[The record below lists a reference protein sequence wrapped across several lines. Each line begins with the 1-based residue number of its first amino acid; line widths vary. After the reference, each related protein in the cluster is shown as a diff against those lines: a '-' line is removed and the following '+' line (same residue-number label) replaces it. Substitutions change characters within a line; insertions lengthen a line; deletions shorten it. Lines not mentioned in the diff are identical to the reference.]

1 MTNYMQVSQRFG
13 LKKKL
18 DYLYQLIYMSSNLFS
33 SFEIENNLCFL
44 EIDENTPYSLA
55 DQQRL
60 LTYFLD
66 LIEYFSHER
75 IYLIQDPTNPSRY
88 VVCGG
93 L

>member
-1 MTNYMQVSQRFG
+1 MQVSQRLG
-13 LKKKL
+13 LKKTL
-18 DYLYQLIYMSSNLFS
+18 DHLFQLIYMSSNLFS
-33 SFEIENNLCFL
+33 SFEIEDNLFSL

-66 LIEYFSHER
+66 LIEYFTHER
-75 IYLIQDPTNPSRY
+75 IYLIQDPANPFRY